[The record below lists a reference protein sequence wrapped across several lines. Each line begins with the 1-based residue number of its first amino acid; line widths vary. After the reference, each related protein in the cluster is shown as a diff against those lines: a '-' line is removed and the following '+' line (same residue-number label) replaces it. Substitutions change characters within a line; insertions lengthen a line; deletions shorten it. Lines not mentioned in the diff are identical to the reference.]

1 MAQIDRFLRHRP
13 AIAAHHALGLGY
25 SLVRETWDLSADPKA
40 TKPLTEVVASA
51 RSASDAA
58 DLGRSAAV
66 SYARHGFH
74 KPSGAWWAVD
84 ERLFHRFAVRP
95 RHRTR
100 NMLLVGLGLAGLAG
114 PALLKRRRGAPLTPG
129 PNLANEAA

>member
-1 MAQIDRFLRHRP
+1 MAQIDRFLRHKP

-25 SLVRETWDLSADPKA
+25 SLVRETWDLAADPKA

-95 RHRTR
+95 RHRTPSL
-100 NMLLVGLGLAGLAG
+100 LLVGLGLAGLAG
-114 PALLKRRRGAPLTPG
+114 LSLLRRRRARL
-129 PNLANEAA
+129 